1 MCPKVTLQYKIEIR
15 EKIVRAAIECFSTA
29 GFDRTRME
37 DIADRAGLSKG
48 TLYLYFKNKE
58 DLFYVICQNSIM
70 ELNNQISR
78 LFKRKEDLR
87 SDAEKF
93 YINFRRTSRK
103 GERVFMETVAESS
116 RNQRLRKALF
126 EHRIKIFQIVSRYLT
141 QQVERGFLRSDIDT
155 EAISAGLVAFYD
167 GLTINMLLGI
177 DETYNRKIWTE
188 TIKALCVGIG

>member
-1 MCPKVTLQYKIEIR
+1 MCPKVTLQYKIETR